1 MAWTGQRAAV
11 GRHGHQLFEALWAP
25 AIDAVQPLVVGGRS
39 KDRDQQTSSTHRIN
53 QMDMLM
59 TQSRPQ
65 VFQLAPKDKVS
76 REERRT
82 TYFRHMRVCRLTQ
95 LSARR
100 ISACG
105 ASSSRPRGSQ
115 MTVESWMPVIV
126 LIRLVLGRIPRTG

>member
-1 MAWTGQRAAV
+1 MVWTGQQAAV
-11 GRHGHQLFEALWAP
+11 GRHGHQLFEALWWAP

-65 VFQLAPKDKVS
+65 VFQLAPKDKVLG
-76 REERRT
+76 EERRT
-82 TYFRHMRVCRLTQ
+82 TLGMRVCRLTQ

-100 ISACG
+100 ISVCG

-126 LIRLVLGRIPRTG
+126 LIRFVLVRIPRTG